1 MIWTF
6 AVIIISCSVG
16 VITYPLFRSKI
27 QKYEI
32 PESYQL
38 DCSQADFCLTAL
50 SDLGDD
56 YAHGRISESDYN
68 QQKIFLQRNYL
79 NLQKKEVLTKD
90 GQ

>member
-6 AVIIISCSVG
+6 AVIVILGSVG

-32 PESYQL
+32 PENYQL
-38 DCSQADFCLTAL
+38 DTSQADFWLTAL
-50 SDLGDD
+50 SDLEDD
-56 YAHGRISESDYN
+56 YALGRLSESDYN

-79 NLQKKEVLTKD
+79 KLQKKEAVNED
-90 GQ
+90 

>member
-6 AVIIISCSVG
+6 TVIVILGSIG

-32 PESYQL
+32 PENLQL
-38 DCSQADFCLTAL
+38 DSSQADLCLTAL
-50 SDLGDD
+50 SDLEED
-56 YAHGRISESDYN
+56 YALGRLSESDYN

-79 NLQKKEVLTKD
+79 KLQKKEVSTED
-90 GQ
+90 